1 MGIGSRRLRIL
12 PAPVPERNHGLAV
25 ANVVVQAAPERL
37 PDLNFDRLSG
47 VVLDGELESLP
58 AIRSYRESS
67 GVFDTALTGVDR
79 SVEPQ
84 CRLELTFS

>member
-1 MGIGSRRLRIL
+1 LQCERTGWVERLNERAMGIGSRRHRTL
-12 PAPVPERNHGLAV
+12 PAQVPERNHGLAV

-58 AIRSYRESS
+58 AIRNSRDNRESS
-67 GVFDTALTGVDR
+67 IPR
-79 SVEPQ
+79 
-84 CRLELTFS
+84 